1 MCRVGEDVI
10 TALYERQGRSS
21 GFEPTESN
29 DASRYSSVGLGRE
42 RRAPWD
48 ESSLKGEAVV
58 EPRLA
63 IGRILG
69 TPFEGMKI
77 VAKTRSTAA
86 MSPRPARSGR
96 GERRRILAAKW

>member
-1 MCRVGEDVI
+1 MPRATHPWVLAVSG
-10 TALYERQGRSS
+10 GRL
-21 GFEPTESN
+21 G
-29 DASRYSSVGLGRE
+29 ASLR
-42 RRAPWD
+42 
-48 ESSLKGEAVV
+48 LKREAVV
-58 EPRLA
+58 DPRLA